1 MKKLWYDNF
10 CSWLKRIKRIGLL
23 PVVARIYQKLVKI
36 NHIIFLPFWQPFQIL
51 ETSDWLL
58 DSDEQPIRSLQYSK
72 SFPKKAKISFV
83 KFFFDTDS
91 TKKPY
96 ISNLNE
102 ISVWPTC
109 YGRKNRLVNNETV
122 AAEPYIF
129 CTEKKSFS
137 YLIKTGLPIEIL
149 KILMSFRARF
159 YQANTYYKWR
169 TTWNRSL
176 FTPLLLTF

>member
-36 NHIIFLPFWQPFQIL
+36 NHIIFLPFWWPFQIL
-51 ETSDWLL
+51 RDFWLVGRL
-58 DSDEQPIRSLQYSK
+58 RWATNQVPSI
-72 SFPKKAKISFV
+72 F
-83 KFFFDTDS
+83 
-91 TKKPY
+91 KKPY

-122 AAEPYIF
+122 AAEQYKF
-129 CTEKKSFS
+129 CTKKKSFS

-149 KILMSFRARF
+149 KIFSSFKAKLH
-159 YQANTYYKWR
+159 QTN
-169 TTWNRSL
+169 NS
-176 FTPLLLTF
+176 